1 MNLQINHSKIFES
14 RELMGIF
21 KALYEFF
28 TVLEMYSK
36 IGDPRVKNVV
46 GVIFLEEIA

>member
-1 MNLQINHSKIFES
+1 MNLQINHSKIFER

-28 TVLEMYSK
+28 TVPEVYSK
-36 IGDPRVKNVV
+36 IGRPPVQ
-46 GVIFLEEIA
+46 ILP